1 MSENKDGEQQA
12 IPVNIHTLLF
22 GNTVE
27 RARIE
32 FMETWQPEASLKTIT
47 AFAND
52 FDNWGGGYLV
62 IGVADDN
69 GRPKIPVKGLSLA
82 EIDNI
87 QKDLLNKCKLIEPE
101 YLPIVAPADYDDR
114 TKLIVVWCPGGAVRP
129 YRSPAAFTYQK
140 GKAAAS
146 GESVYWI
153 RKMASTIRPSPQEI
167 NDLFALS
174 NQIPFDDRICH
185 QADMADLNLTLI
197 KAYLKEI
204 DSALFAEADTMEFN
218 RLCISMGISN
228 SMPEFMKPKN
238 VGLLFFSMEPEKY
251 IPCAQIDVVEFPE
264 GDGGDRIEEKT
275 FKGPLHQQLREAL
288 RYMQNAIIKERIIKH
303 PDRAEADRFFN
314 YPYAAIEES
323 LSNAVYHKAYDV
335 REPIEVRV
343 EKDKIEILSFPGP
356 DRSVTREALKSYEV
370 FVRRY
375 RNRRIGDF
383 LKELHLTEGRNTGF
397 RKILHAL
404 RKNGS
409 PLPEFITDEDHSFF
423 ITRLFIR
430 EGFNDESQSMSP
442 KHEPEAP
449 RPQGK
454 ALAELLL
461 AALRKNPQMTQ
472 QELMQSLSLSRAA
485 VQRTIKALSE
495 SGVIERKGG
504 KRYGSWVTVAGNH
517 GSEQ

>member
-12 IPVNIHTLLF
+12 IPVNMHTLLF

-62 IGVADDN
+62 IGVAGDN

-82 EIDNI
+82 EIADI
-87 QKDLLNKCKLIEPE
+87 RKDLLNKCKLIEPE
-101 YLPIVAPADYDDR
+101 YLPIVAPVDYDDR

-129 YRSPAAFTYQK
+129 YRSPADFTYQK

-442 KHEPEAP
+442 KLP
-449 RPQGK
+449 G
-454 ALAELLL
+454 
-461 AALRKNPQMTQ
+461 LRVKLWRNCF
-472 QELMQSLSLSRAA
+472 SR
-485 VQRTIKALSE
+485 
-495 SGVIERKGG
+495 
-504 KRYGSWVTVAGNH
+504 H
-517 GSEQ
+517 

>member
-1 MSENKDGEQQA
+1 
-12 IPVNIHTLLF
+12 
-22 GNTVE
+22 
-27 RARIE
+27 
-32 FMETWQPEASLKTIT
+32 
-47 AFAND
+47 
-52 FDNWGGGYLV
+52 
-62 IGVADDN
+62 
-69 GRPKIPVKGLSLA
+69 
-82 EIDNI
+82 
-87 QKDLLNKCKLIEPE
+87 
-101 YLPIVAPADYDDR
+101 
-114 TKLIVVWCPGGAVRP
+114 
-129 YRSPAAFTYQK
+129 
-140 GKAAAS
+140 
-146 GESVYWI
+146 
-153 RKMASTIRPSPQEI
+153 MASTIRPSAQEI

-185 QADMADLNLTLI
+185 QANMADLNLTLI
-197 KAYLKEI
+197 KAYLNEI
-204 DSALFAEADTMEFN
+204 ESALFAETDKMEFD
-218 RLCISMGISN
+218 RLCINMGISN

-264 GDGGDRIEEKT
+264 GVGGDRIEEKT

-288 RYMQNAIIKERIIKH
+288 RYIQNTVIKERIVKH
-303 PDRAEADRFFN
+303 PDRAEADRYFN
-314 YPYAAIEES
+314 YPYAAIEEG

-343 EKDKIEILSFPGP
+343 EKNKIEILSFPGP
-356 DRSVTREALKSYEV
+356 DRSVTAAALKSYDV

-383 LKELHLTEGRNTGF
+383 LKELHLTEGRNTGIS
-397 RKILHAL
+397 KILRAL
-404 RKNGS
+404 KKNGS

-430 EGFNDESQSMSP
+430 EGFNDESQNSAP
-442 KHEPEAP
+442 KVPKTQDE
-449 RPQGK
+449 

-472 QELMQSLSLSRAA
+472 QELMQSFSLSRAT
-485 VQRTIKALSE
+485 VQKVLKALSE

-504 KRYGSWVTVAGNH
+504 KRYGSWVTDTGNH